1 MDTVSTSG
9 QTEVSTKEPGTP
21 TKSQTTV
28 NTPGTTAELI
38 RATGST
44 TTCTARESTNG
55 PMAENTK
62 VIMLMIRNT
71 VMEFTL
77 IQMDDLTRANGK
89 TASNMEK
96 EFSSRLKA
104 LRDKVS
110 GTKVKESNGWMKMK
124 SKNKKCKYNEN
135 YLILLKN

>member
-9 QTEVSTKEPGTP
+9 QTVVSIKEPGTP

-44 TTCTARESTNG
+44 TTSTARESTNG

-110 GTKVKESNGWMKMK
+110 GTKVKESNG
-124 SKNKKCKYNEN
+124 
-135 YLILLKN
+135 